1 LGEGHHRR
9 LAAVVAGGAYKSAKR
24 RRCPTMMLKFRRRI
38 HSITSSSFPVEAFS
52 SSLLGLA
59 F

>member
-1 LGEGHHRR
+1 
-9 LAAVVAGGAYKSAKR
+9 
-24 RRCPTMMLKFRRRI
+24 LKFRRRI